1 MSSADIMIFRRQQE
15 HSFRS
20 LRRQPQQVA
29 LWRMHLGRARLI
41 DHSATGWDISTF
53 LATIGQAR
61 SATGHIG
68 RHVCRVNRS
77 GDGW

>member
-29 LWRMHLGRARLI
+29 LWRVHLDRERPI
-41 DHSATGWDISTF
+41 DHPATGWDIPTF

-61 SATGHIG
+61 GATGHIA
-68 RHVCRVNRS
+68 RRVCSLSRS
-77 GDGW
+77 GDV